1 MSGTMAMLDTF
12 IFSLSQTDF
21 DHLSRTRNYN
31 FTEIQKAQDHAG
43 LQSLGKDVEEITIS
57 GSVTTL
63 RAGIDPLE
71 ELYTIADKKEA
82 VSFILGY
89 GKVLGD
95 FSITKIS
102 EDMELFLDDGRH
114 VKVGFSIDLKKVYS

>member
-12 IFSLSQTDF
+12 IFSLSKTDF

-31 FTEIQKAQDHAG
+31 FAEIQKAQDHAG

-63 RAGIDPLE
+63 RSGIDPLE
-71 ELYTIADKKEA
+71 ELYAIADKKDA